1 MPTDP
6 KGRHEAGYLRHAFI
20 CGHERPEG
28 AARPSCAPRGSM
40 ELMRKLKQAVRESG
54 RKDLRVQK
62 SGCLDFCEFGPTC
75 VVYPD
80 GAWYALTDDVT
91 LDAVLNHLL
100 TGEITDDATLR
111 MT

>member
-1 MPTDP
+1 
-6 KGRHEAGYLRHAFI
+6 
-20 CGHERPEG
+20 
-28 AARPSCAPRGSM
+28 M
-40 ELMRKLKQAVRESG
+40 ELMRKLKQSVRESG

-80 GAWYALTDDVT
+80 GAWYALDDEAT
-91 LDAVLNHLL
+91 LEAVFNHLL
-100 TGEITDDATLR
+100 TGEIDEHATLR